1 VRAKRSAA
9 PAVGFGEAEAAIV
22 ARLRLGIQKSGA
34 IDRNLAAGARAEI
47 LGLSLVPAPST
58 LAATRPSVGLPL
70 GLVRRHGIDVL
81 EAASGSLVLAASRP
95 SAALTREVAEI
106 LPGWRIAW
114 QVVVPYGERRDSN
127 DRAA

>member
-1 VRAKRSAA
+1 V
-9 PAVGFGEAEAAIV
+9 
-22 ARLRLGIQKSGA
+22 
-34 IDRNLAAGARAEI
+34 RAEI

-114 QVVVPYGERRDSN
+114 QVVPYGERRDSN